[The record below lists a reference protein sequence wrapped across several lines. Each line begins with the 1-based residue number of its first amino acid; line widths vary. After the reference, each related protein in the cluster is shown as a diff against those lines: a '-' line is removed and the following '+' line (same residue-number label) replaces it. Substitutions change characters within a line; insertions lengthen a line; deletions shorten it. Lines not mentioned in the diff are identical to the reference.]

1 MSASPDDIARAVW
14 ELQLP
19 NAAGTAS
26 FRARTL
32 LARGEAVAVWDH
44 AIPETYGTGQPSQT
58 ARRTLR
64 DVARNV
70 AAPSRSSA
78 YLLDDGTERT
88 LTDADVEAL
97 AYRVAG
103 FMRYGDLPPEVAE

>member
-1 MSASPDDIARAVW
+1 MSSPDDIARAVW

-19 NAAGTAS
+19 NATGTQS

-32 LARGEAVAVWDH
+32 LARGEAPAVWDH

-64 DVARNV
+64 DIARNTV
-70 AAPSRSSA
+70 PGGRSA
-78 YLLDDGTERT
+78 FMLDDEGTERS
-88 LTDADVEAL
+88 LTDADVEAV
-97 AYRVAG
+97 AARIAG
-103 FMRYGDLPPEVAE
+103 FMRDGDVPGSE

>member
-1 MSASPDDIARAVW
+1 MSSPDDIAQAVW
-14 ELQLP
+14 EHQLP
-19 NAAGTAS
+19 NAAGTQR

-44 AIPETYGTGQPSQT
+44 AIPEVYGTGQASQT

-70 AAPSRSSA
+70 AGPSGSSA
-78 YLLDDGTERT
+78 FLLDDGTERT
-88 LTDADVEAL
+88 LTDADAEAIATRL
-97 AYRVAG
+97 AG
-103 FMRYGDLPPEVAE
+103 FLRNGDLPPEVAP